1 MSYLFRSAIV
11 AIAILALAVG
21 CSREGGEKTRF
32 ASVGTGGVTGVYYQ
46 VGQAIMKVMNERT
59 GETGL
64 KVTAEATGGSVANI
78 NAILS
83 GDMTVGVCQSD
94 RQYQAYKGL
103 GEWEKKGPQQA
114 LRAICSFHSEA
125 INFVATEASG
135 IKTLADVKGKT
146 LNIGNPGSGQRQNA
160 IDIFNFVGIDPE
172 KDFKAEGLKASEAP
186 KVMQDGQIDGFFYTC
201 GHPAGAIM
209 EATSGRTTVRF
220 VPITGMD
227 ALIEKYPYYSATRIP
242 IKLYPKVGNTEDVPT
257 IGMLATLVTSADVD
271 EETIYQLTKG
281 VFENL
286 DSVRELHEAFR
297 GLDAK
302 AMAKDGITIPL
313 HPGAERYFREAGLLE

>member
-1 MSYLFRSAIV
+1 MSRSSHLVSAILV
-11 AIAILALAVG
+11 LACLAG
-21 CSREGGEKTRF
+21 CSKGGKTTF
-32 ASVGTGGVTGVYYQ
+32 ATVGTGGVTGVYYQ

-94 RQYQAYKGL
+94 RQYQAYNGR
-103 GEWEKKGPQQA
+103 GEWEKKGPQNA

-135 IKTLADVKGKT
+135 IQTLADVKGKT
-146 LNIGNPGSGQRQNA
+146 VNIGNPGSGQRQNA
-160 IDIFNFVGIDPE
+160 IDIFQFVGIDPD
-172 KDFKAEGLKASEAP
+172 KDFTAEGLKASEAP
-186 KVMQDGQIDGFFYTC
+186 KVMQDGQIDGFFYTV
-201 GHPAGAIM
+201 GHPAAAIM
-209 EATSGRTTVRF
+209 EATSGRRPVRF
-220 VPITGMD
+220 VPITGME
-227 ALIEKYPYYSATRIP
+227 AFIEKYPYYSATTIP
-242 IKLYPKVGNTEDVPT
+242 IALYPKVGNKEDVPT
-257 IGMLATLVTSADVD
+257 IGMLATLVTSESVD

-281 VFENL
+281 IFENL
-286 DSVRELHEAFR
+286 DSIRELHEAFR

-302 AMAKDGITIPL
+302 TMATQGITIPR